1 MKIKI
6 DPQYDIIKFLNISD
20 KEISVE
26 CDAALHNYGLIY
38 KDNTELNEHLLCPY
52 QTLDVIRSLK
62 SKTINIKKYVSKMKK
77 ELKQIIE
84 LCEKHDCAYVR
95 IINK

>member
-52 QTLDVIRSLK
+52 QTLDVIRS
-62 SKTINIKKYVSKMKK
+62 IKIKNNSDKIKK
-77 ELKQIIE
+77 ELKQIIK

>member
-20 KEISVE
+20 KEISNK
-26 CDAALHNYGLIY
+26 CITSLLNHGMIY
-38 KDNTELNEHLLCPY
+38 KDTTELNEHLLCPY
-52 QTLDVIRSLK
+52 QTLDVIRS
-62 SKTINIKKYVSKMKK
+62 IKIKNNSDKMKK

-84 LCEKHDCAYVR
+84 LCEKHDCSYVR